1 MRWRQLLRDPH
12 FHAYA
17 FRCGAAS
24 QRAEW
29 RSGSTKNISRCR
41 RLCVLFDWLWHTREQ
56 KRRLAVKRTN
66 TFPHIGHSAPESGLW
81 APSDRS
87 MCSTAA
93 KARVPFFGFCVRLTG
108 SGIQAGQLGLTVP
121 PPTMCPAGENRS
133 RAAPGV
139 MPSAGRQRVGR
150 ARQFA
155 GRLRGR
161 SGARLLR
168 QSRQPAGY
176 RDSVQ

>member
-1 MRWRQLLRDPH
+1 MLM
-12 FHAYA
+12 A
-17 FRCGAAS
+17 
-24 QRAEW
+24 
-29 RSGSTKNISRCR
+29 RSGQPWPANLVPDYWSSPDLRGFAPPST
-41 RLCVLFDWLWHTREQ
+41 
-56 KRRLAVKRTN
+56 LAVKRTN